1 MDDPRERPDFEGT
14 SVDLGE
20 DLLDSNSSI
29 SKVENT
35 PASSS
40 AAERD
45 ELQKGEILMRE
56 NLFEDAKK
64 VFRKLLRQD
73 PTNETARSHL
83 DAIAKVELHELLDGE
98 APRKKM
104 RKVGAVEEESPD
116 AVMARLEKD
125 LHLSLEKSELRAV
138 PDLFKDE
145 TAFQKYKDRVMDTV
159 IAIPPRDRMDIGI
172 AHLEMGLFEVAQSIF
187 ETVVRYDEH
196 KIVGMYLLGVALIGG
211 GRAIEATIRIE
222 PLARDLTLSESQKT
236 DFLYLM
242 GLAFERLSDERKARE
257 FYRRVF
263 TLNPKYRDVVGKLK

>member
-1 MDDPRERPDFEGT
+1 MDDPQDRPKFEGT

-20 DLLDSNSSI
+20 DLLENNLLAATVPSQVVSTNT
-29 SKVENT
+29 VEQ
-35 PASSS
+35 
-40 AAERD
+40 D

-56 NLFEDAKK
+56 RLFEDAKK

-83 DAIAKVELHELLDGE
+83 DAIAKVELHELLGDE

-104 RKVGAVEEESPD
+104 HKVGTVEEESPES
-116 AVMARLEKD
+116 VLARLEKD
-125 LHLSLEKSELRAV
+125 LQFSIEKTELRPV

-145 TAFQKYKDRVMDTV
+145 TSFQKYKDRVVETV
-159 IAIPPRDRMDIGI
+159 LAIPPRDRMDVGI
-172 AHLEMGLFEVAQSIF
+172 AHLEMGLFEVAQAVF
-187 ETVVRYDEH
+187 ETVIRYEEH
-196 KIVGMYLLGVALIGG
+196 RIVGMYLFGVALICG

-222 PLARDLTLSESQKT
+222 PMARDLTLSESQKT